1 MNKSYIFLAN
11 GFEEVETIST
21 IDILRRAGVD
31 VATVSIDDT
40 PSVTGAHGISVAAD
54 MGYTQV
60 LGFNDADFLILPGGM
75 PGATNLA
82 AFAPLNSLLRSHAA
96 DGGNIAAIC
105 AAPAVVLA
113 PLGILKG
120 RKAICYPGFEDQLK
134 EAGAKI
140 GNPPVCVDG
149 NIVTSNGP
157 ASATAFALAI
167 VAKAVGE
174 QKAREVGEGLLYYKS
189 QAPFYF

>member
-1 MNKSYIFLAN
+1 MKKSYIFLAN
-11 GFEEVETIST
+11 GFEEVEALSI
-21 IDILRRAGVD
+21 IDILRRSGVD
-31 VATVSIDDT
+31 IITVSIDDA
-40 PSVTGAHGISVAAD
+40 PSVTGAHGVSITPD
-54 MGYTQV
+54 MGYTEV

-75 PGATNLA
+75 PGASNLA
-82 AFAPLNSLLRSHAA
+82 AFAPLNALLKSHNA

-120 RKAICYPGFEDQLK
+120 KKAICYPGFEDKLK

-149 NIVTSNGP
+149 NIITSNGP
-157 ASATAFALAI
+157 ASAIAFGLAI
-167 VAKAVGE
+167 AAKAVGE
-174 QKAREVGEGLLYYKS
+174 RKAHEIGEGMLYYKN

>member
-1 MNKSYIFLAN
+1 MKKSYVFLAN
-11 GFEEVETIST
+11 GFEEVETLT
-21 IDILRRAGVD
+21 VIDILRRAGVE
-31 VATVSIDDT
+31 VITVSIDDAPFT
-40 PSVTGAHGISVAAD
+40 TGAHGVSVAAD
-54 MGYTQV
+54 LGYTEVQ
-60 LGFNDADFLILPGGM
+60 GFNDADFLILPGGM
-75 PGATNLA
+75 PGASNLA
-82 AFAPLNSLLRSHAA
+82 SFAPLNALLKSHNA

-120 RKAICYPGFEDQLK
+120 KKAICYPGFEDKLK
-134 EAGAKI
+134 EAGAKL

-157 ASATAFALAI
+157 ASAIPFALTIAS
-167 VAKAVGE
+167 KAVGE